1 MRPSEPVARFATHA
15 STLVGSESVPSPA
28 EPPIASG
35 SGPLFR
41 PAEPIHGPSSMDLR
55 VRQQLW
61 WLSLVIPALCVAVV
75 ASSVLLGGP
84 AVTRRLLFAGMIASA
99 TCGSWMAWMA
109 RRGRLT
115 ATTTAIGWF
124 ILTAGSCSAILY
136 YGALSPVGLMIA
148 VLAVF
153 FVGMRG
159 PRGAA
164 AMVYLM
170 FAVFH
175 AALVGLLAAGGLPEL
190 GVLPVAA
197 GGDPGKLAV
206 TELLIQLVLFATRIA
221 AAAVRRST
229 ATALRELEQQAREV
243 GRHELLLDD
252 AKRAFEAA
260 LRAAGGG
267 RFTHQVVGSY
277 RLGRLLGEGAM
288 GEVYDATDTRTGI
301 PAAVKLLRRTI
312 MTDRRMVQRFLTE
325 AWIVRSLDT
334 DHVARVLDTADP
346 ASSLPYIAMERLRGR
361 DLRTHLAARPDGRLT
376 TAEAEDLLR
385 QVARGIDAAHRAG
398 VVHRDLK
405 PSNLFRTDAGVW
417 KILDFG
423 VSKVIGDNTVEDAI
437 IGTPNFMSPEQAKS
451 GDVDGR
457 TDVFALGAILYYA
470 ITGTLA
476 FDGETLAAIALQVTH
491 HVPPPVSQRVPGIP
505 PAVDAAVM
513 TALAKDPQQ
522 RFATAGA
529 FADAFH
535 AALAA
540 PPLNGGRSPEPAALA
555 GQCRHDRPASTP
567 VT

>member
-15 STLVGSESVPSPA
+15 STVVGSESALSDA
-28 EPPIASG
+28 EPSIASG

-41 PAEPIHGPSSMDLR
+41 PAEPIHGPSSMDVR
-55 VRQQLW
+55 MRQQLW
-61 WLSLVIPALCVAVV
+61 WLSLVIPVLCVAVV
-75 ASSVLLGGP
+75 ISSVLLGGP
-84 AVTRRLLFAGMIASA
+84 ALARELLVAGMTASA
-99 TCGSWMAWMA
+99 ACGSWMAWRA
-109 RRGRLT
+109 RRARLT
-115 ATTTAIGWF
+115 ARATAVGWF
-124 ILTAGSCSAILY
+124 ILTAGGCSEILY
-136 YGALSPVGLMIA
+136 YGALSPVGLMLA

-153 FVGMRG
+153 FIGMRG
-159 PRGAA
+159 QRAVA
-164 AMVYLM
+164 VMVYLM

-175 AALVGLLAAGGLPEL
+175 AALVGLLAAGDLPEL
-190 GVLPVAA
+190 GVLPAAA
-197 GGDPGKLAV
+197 GADPAKLVV
-206 TELLIQLVLFATRIA
+206 TELLIQLVLLATRIA
-221 AAAVRRST
+221 AAAIRRST

-243 GRHELLLDD
+243 GRHDLLLDD

-260 LRAAGGG
+260 LRAGGGG

-277 RLGRLLGEGAM
+277 RLGRLLGEGSM

-301 PAAVKLLRRTI
+301 PAAVKLLRRNV
-312 MTDRRMVQRFLTE
+312 MADRRLVQRFLTE

-334 DHVARVLDTADP
+334 DHIARVLDTADP

-361 DLRTHLAARPDGRLT
+361 DLRKHLAARQAGRLPI
-376 TAEAEDLLR
+376 AEAEDLLC

-398 VVHRDLK
+398 IVHRDLK
-405 PSNLFRTDAGVW
+405 PSNLFLSDTGVW

-423 VSKVIGDNTVEDAI
+423 VSKVIGENTVENAI

-457 TDVFALGAILYYA
+457 TDIFALGAILYYA

-491 HVPPPVSQRVPGIP
+491 HAPPPPGQLVPGIP
-505 PAVDAAVM
+505 AGIDAAVM
-513 TALAKDPQQ
+513 TALAKNPRQ

-529 FADAFH
+529 FAEAFR

-540 PPLNGGRSPEPAALA
+540 PGPDVGRSPEPAALG
-555 GQCRHDRPASTP
+555 GQPRHDRPASTP